1 MTKVASG
8 YGPDHRVNIVKK
20 IKVDGAW
27 NFYPAVVESNGKL
40 KDKVRIKGT
49 VEVHPE
55 GAYYLQWREGKSRF
69 REPVPDRTDV
79 LDLARRKYLEIEAAK
94 AGVLIAETPEQ
105 APPGITLADAAAD
118 YLEDIKPPQREKKTY
133 VAYKYCMEQ
142 FVATCKKRYVS
153 EVQREDLL
161 EFIRY
166 QYKIG
171 CAPRTAY
178 NRVNILVTFLKL
190 HGITRLLK
198 KFDWPAFVDSIR
210 VIYEPEELSVLFA
223 ACNPLEHLLF
233 STYLLSGF
241 REKEMRYLTWTDVDF
256 RRSVLRVT
264 SKAVWDFRPKDKE
277 EREVPVPASL
287 IAALQRHQNN
297 QVPNPYQL
305 VFPTK
310 SGFPDTNHELK
321 LKCIAR
327 RAGLN
332 CGMCIS
338 RHGNRCS
345 DGPYCSK
352 YFLHKFRHTFATR
365 NLQEGVCDIR
375 TLQLWLGHSDLAS
388 TMVYLKAVRSKDVLH
403 KINSSVLAEYAPQAE

>member
-20 IKVDGAW
+20 IKVDGTW

-94 AGVLIAETPEQ
+94 ACVLIAETPEQ

-166 QYKIG
+166 
-171 CAPRTAY
+171 
-178 NRVNILVTFLKL
+178 
-190 HGITRLLK
+190 
-198 KFDWPAFVDSIR
+198 
-210 VIYEPEELSVLFA
+210 
-223 ACNPLEHLLF
+223 
-233 STYLLSGF
+233 
-241 REKEMRYLTWTDVDF
+241 
-256 RRSVLRVT
+256 
-264 SKAVWDFRPKDKE
+264 
-277 EREVPVPASL
+277 
-287 IAALQRHQNN
+287 
-297 QVPNPYQL
+297 
-305 VFPTK
+305 
-310 SGFPDTNHELK
+310 
-321 LKCIAR
+321 
-327 RAGLN
+327 
-332 CGMCIS
+332 
-338 RHGNRCS
+338 
-345 DGPYCSK
+345 
-352 YFLHKFRHTFATR
+352 
-365 NLQEGVCDIR
+365 
-375 TLQLWLGHSDLAS
+375 
-388 TMVYLKAVRSKDVLH
+388 
-403 KINSSVLAEYAPQAE
+403 